1 MNLNEFETQVR
12 DSIELALNQLNTAT
26 LMVARL
32 EVQLSETGRT
42 IQTLS
47 QQIEEFVSE
56 QRQLP
61 PENNQG

>member
-1 MNLNEFETQVR
+1 MNLNEFETQAR
-12 DSIELALNQLNTAT
+12 DSIEIALNQLNTAT

-32 EVQLSETGRT
+32 EVQLSETGRS

-56 QRQLP
+56 QQLP